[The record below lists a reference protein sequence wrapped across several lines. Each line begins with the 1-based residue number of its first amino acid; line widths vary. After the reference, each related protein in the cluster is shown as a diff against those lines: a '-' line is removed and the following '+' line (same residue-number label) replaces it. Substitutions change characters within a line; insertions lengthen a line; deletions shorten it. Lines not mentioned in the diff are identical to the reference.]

1 MQRLGIRI
9 VVAGLAVIGCLAAMP
24 RDAAA
29 LELLESF
36 DPGAGELPESIALD
50 EAGNIYLSMSDTV
63 RKIATDGTMTTFGTL
78 PIDAFALG
86 VQVGP
91 DGCVY
96 TASTSLNPAVEGAFV
111 WRMCEAG
118 QVEVFAE
125 LDHSGAPNDLAFGRY
140 GSLFV
145 TDTALGRIWKVT
157 PDGNA
162 SVWLDDPLLDGIPD
176 DPILQFAPIGAD
188 GIAFDW
194 AKRNIYVT
202 NLDHGCI
209 VRIRM
214 RWDGSPGQA
223 RNFTCDPALVGAD
236 GIAFDAAQR
245 LYVAVGSQDQL
256 VRVGWWGQVEIVE
269 EGGLLAGPSSVAFG
283 TTPEDKHSLYITNLD
298 FLKAFGF
305 VPGTPEPGLLR
316 KPVFVPGIP
325 LP

>member
-9 VVAGLAVIGCLAAMP
+9 IVGWLAVAGCLAATP
-24 RDAAA
+24 RHAAA

-36 DPGAGELPESIALD
+36 DPAAGELPESIALD
-50 EAGNIYLSMSDTV
+50 DAGNIYLSMSNAV
-63 RKIATDGTMTTFGTL
+63 RKIATDGTMTTFGSL

-86 VQVGP
+86 VKVGP

-96 TASTSLNPAVEGAFV
+96 TASTSLSPDVEGAFV
-111 WRMCEAG
+111 WRICQAG
-118 QVEVFAE
+118 EVEVFSE
-125 LDHSGAPNDLAFGRY
+125 LDHSGAPNDLAFDRY

-145 TDTALGRIWKVT
+145 TDTALGRIWKIT

-162 SVWLDDPLLDGIPD
+162 SVWLDDPLLEGNPD

-194 AKRNIYVT
+194 AKRNLYVS

-209 VRIRM
+209 VRIPV
-214 RWDGSPGQA
+214 RWDGDPGQA
-223 RNFTCDPALVGAD
+223 SNFTCDPALVGAD

-256 VRVGWWGQVEIVE
+256 VRVDWWGQVEVLD

-283 TTPEDKHSLYITNLD
+283 TTPQDKHSLYITNLD

-305 VPGTPEPGLLR
+305 VSGAPEPGLLR
-316 KPVFVPGIP
+316 KKVCVPGLP